1 MQSLR
6 TILITVRKSF
16 NNLTAKVMTSGE
28 NVTEL
33 LTKQKN
39 LIPLNIDQFCPNT
52 NNE

>member
-1 MQSLR
+1 
-6 TILITVRKSF
+6 
-16 NNLTAKVMTSGE
+16 MTSGE

-52 NNE
+52 NNEWTEFYYNSL